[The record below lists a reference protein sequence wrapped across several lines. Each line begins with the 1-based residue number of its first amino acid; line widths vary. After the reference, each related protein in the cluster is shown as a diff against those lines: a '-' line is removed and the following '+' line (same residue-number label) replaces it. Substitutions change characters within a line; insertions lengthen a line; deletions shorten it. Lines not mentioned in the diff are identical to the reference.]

1 MAHMIG
7 EFDKGL
13 VGFEERF
20 GGTWHELPQFV
31 VQPGELAAQDVR
43 GLFDY
48 DVVKSPVLR
57 QLQDGTFTEV
67 QDAYCLVRTDLD
79 IQLWPNVGNRWTPTS
94 GTQMVDMLMQ
104 YVIGNIEGAKLESAG
119 TLGNGRL
126 QFVNI
131 LLDRFQIPGDD
142 SEQLFR
148 LLMLNAFSD
157 DRCNSA
163 CFHGERVVCNN
174 TLRAAE
180 MQGLA
185 NKTLQYFRHT
195 SGAAEKAAR
204 YLEQLA
210 QVKQGLS
217 AQKEALTAMVDVPM
231 NRDMVSQFLDRLF
244 PPTKAIEEQSA
255 RSATMRENKMVGVL
269 KLWDNR
275 DDLQGGVRH
284 TAYSMLQAVTD
295 WSDHVF
301 IGNNDT
307 GYLFDDGLFGMR
319 DGIKQTAYKE
329 LLALAS

>member
-7 EFDKGL
+7 EHDRGL

-20 GGTWHELPQFV
+20 GGTWHELPQFK

-57 QLQDGTFTEV
+57 QLQDGTFAEV

-79 IQLWPNVGNRWTPTS
+79 VQVWPNVGNLWTPIK
-94 GTQMVDMLMQ
+94 GTDIVDMLMQ
-104 YVIGNIEGAKLESAG
+104 HVVGNIEGAQLESAG
-119 TLGNGRL
+119 TLDNGRL

-131 LLDRFQIPGDD
+131 LLDQFRIPGDE
-142 SEQLFR
+142 SEQVYR
-148 LLMLNAFSD
+148 LMVSNAFGG
-157 DRCNSA
+157 RCNSA
-163 CFHGERVVCNN
+163 CFHGVRIVCNN

-210 QVKQGLS
+210 QVKQGLN

-231 NRDMVSQFLDRLF
+231 NRNMVSQFLDRLF
-244 PPTKAIEEQSA
+244 PPTKAVEDQSA